1 MTPQINL
8 ETSTIA
14 RMKEHAVPLEDT
26 HDSVVNRALDALDAL
41 TAPKPDASG
50 IRAYNPASPPPLAFT
65 TVKSVKFKGIMLAA
79 SDAWWNPFMFML
91 IREARKTKSVDEV
104 SSLLF
109 INHAKG
115 EKANNGYKFLKDAGL
130 SVQGQD
136 ANNAWKQCYE
146 LLKAL
151 QLPAEVKFTWQDN
164 PKAAHP
170 NESGKF
176 IIDWK

>member
-1 MTPQINL
+1 MPQVNL
-8 ETSTIA
+8 DPSTIA
-14 RMKEHAVPLEDT
+14 RMKEHAIPLEDT
-26 HDSVVNRALDALDAL
+26 HDSVINRAFDALDAL
-41 TAPKPDASG
+41 KAQKPDASG
-50 IRAYNPASPPPLAFT
+50 VRPYNPASPPPLAFT
-65 TVKSVKFKGIMLAA
+65 TVKSVWFRGIKLH
-79 SDAWWNPFMFML
+79 SSEAWWNPFMFIL
-91 IREARKTKSVDEV
+91 INEARKTKSVDEV

-115 EKANNGYKFLKDAGL
+115 EKTNNGYKFLKEAGL

-136 ANNAWKQCYE
+136 ANNAWKQCYV

-151 QLPAEVKFTWQDN
+151 QMSAEIHFTWQDN

-176 IIDWK
+176 VVDWK